1 MTYPSHSTPSIGPKV
16 AHAALPTIENYDKLV
31 PIAHAL
37 YQHTSHLAWQML
49 LPLFLL
55 SVAIGY
61 STELGVTGS
70 VIVRL
75 KRLVLVM
82 ILLVAFPTLAE
93 LCQNVGVEIAK
104 SIDNMAGIDMIL
116 RAAAAKAHEYSFNLS
131 SLLNMG
137 NDLVMALFVT
147 GTYILLVLARY
158 FLLAFQHFFWLV
170 LVTTGPF
177 LILATLFESA
187 SGVTRALFKS
197 MIQVSCWP
205 IIWAILSAFLKAL
218 PFSHTY
224 YMDPN
229 QITVITLNLIIAIA
243 LLFSP
248 FLVSH
253 FTEGV
258 IHTGA
263 GEHLRRHAV
272 RAATVGGGK
281 VLFVTKSVASAATRS
296 TRDFNPARFKPGSK
310 Q

>member
-1 MTYPSHSTPSIGPKV
+1 MTINSSLTPV
-16 AHAALPTIENYDKLV
+16 ALGKSATVAAAHGTLPTIENYDKLV

-37 YQHTSHLAWQML
+37 YEHSNHLAWQML
-49 LPLFLL
+49 LPLFLV

-61 STELGVTGS
+61 STELGITGS

-75 KRLVLVM
+75 KRLVIVM
-82 ILLVAFPTLAE
+82 LLLVSFPTIAAL
-93 LCQNVGVEIAK
+93 LQTMGVEIAK
-104 SIDNMAGIDMIL
+104 SIDNMSGIDMIL
-116 RAAAAKAHEYSFNLS
+116 RAAAAKAHGYSLNLT

-147 GTYILLVLARY
+147 ATYIILVLARY

-177 LILATLFESA
+177 LILASLFESA
-187 SGVTRALFKS
+187 AGVTKGLYKS
-197 MIQVSCWP
+197 MFQISAWP

-218 PFSHTY
+218 PFAHMY

-229 QITVITLNLIIAIA
+229 RITVITLNLIIAVA

-258 IHTGA
+258 IHSGA
-263 GEHLRRHAV
+263 GEHLRRHVV
-272 RAATVGGGK
+272 RTATAGGSK
-281 VLFVTKSVASAATRS
+281 AITVTKSVAQAATRS
-296 TRDFNPARFKPGSK
+296 TRNFNPKSK
-310 Q
+310 